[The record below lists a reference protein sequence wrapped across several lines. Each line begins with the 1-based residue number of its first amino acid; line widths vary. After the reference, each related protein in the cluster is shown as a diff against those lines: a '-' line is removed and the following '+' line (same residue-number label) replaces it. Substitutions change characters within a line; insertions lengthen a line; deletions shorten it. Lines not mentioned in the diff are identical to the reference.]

1 MANKLHIDFD
11 KPESQKSNFFSI
23 FKSRITFAIAIVLLI
38 FAWMLSD
45 NFSAENQENVST
57 NDNKNTDKVFVVSAQ
72 KVQNQ
77 ETYKVVR
84 ASGVLRPI
92 FEIDIISKKA
102 GEITKI
108 SKKRGSLVNENDLIL
123 TIDKG
128 TLSEQLIAGE
138 SQLKLEKK
146 SFDIAKNLS
155 EKKLKSEMDRV
166 RAEARFTSAKANLA
180 SVKESLRNSEVRS
193 IRKGLIEEL
202 HVEEG
207 QFVKKNQPIGRIINL
222 EKMLIFAPVAQTD
235 VLKISEEDNV
245 IISVTGIGN
254 KRGLVK
260 RIASAASEA
269 TRTFTVEIEIDNFDN
284 KLKAG
289 MSAEVGILVEKV
301 KAFSISPAH
310 LAIGEDGSLK
320 VKTVK
325 ENIVEENDV
334 SLVRTSGDFALI
346 TGLADDEIVLTT
358 GQAFVSPGD
367 KIEYKLN

>member
-11 KPESQKSNFFSI
+11 KPESPKTNLLSF
-23 FKSRITFAIAIVLLI
+23 FKSRIIFAIIIVFLI
-38 FAWMLSD
+38 FVWMLSD
-45 NFSAENQENVST
+45 NFSGENQENVAT
-57 NDNKNTDKVFVVSAQ
+57 KEDKNTDKVFVVSAQ

-108 SKKRGSLVNENDLIL
+108 YKKRGSLVKENDLIL

-128 TLSEQLIAGE
+128 TLSEQLVAGE

-146 SFDIAKNLS
+146 SFDNAKNLS

-222 EKMLIFAPVAQTD
+222 EQMLIFAPVAQTD
-235 VLKISEEDNV
+235 VLKISEGDSV

-269 TRTFTVEIEIDNFDN
+269 TRTFTVEIEIDNLDN

-346 TGLADDEIVLTT
+346 AGLEDDEIVLTT
-358 GQAFVSPGD
+358 GQAFVSAGD

>member
-1 MANKLHIDFD
+1 MTNKLHIDFD
-11 KPESQKSNFFSI
+11 KPDSGKTGFLSI
-23 FKSRITFAIAIVLLI
+23 FKSRITFAIFIVLAVFL
-38 FAWMLSD
+38 WMLSD
-45 NFSAENQENVST
+45 NFSGENKEKLSVEE
-57 NDNKNTDKVFVVSAQ
+57 DKNTDKVFVVSAQ

-92 FEIDIISKKA
+92 FEIDIISKKE
-102 GEITKI
+102 GEVTKI
-108 SKKRGSLVNENDLIL
+108 FKKRGSSINENDLIL
-123 TIDKG
+123 SIDKG
-128 TLSEQLIAGE
+128 TLSEQLVAGE
-138 SQLKLEKK
+138 AQLKLEKK
-146 SFDIAKNLS
+146 SFDIAKNLL
-155 EKKLKSEMDRV
+155 EKELKPEMDKI
-166 RAEARFTSAKANLA
+166 RAEARLTSAKAKLA
-180 SVKESLRNSEVRS
+180 SVKKSLENSEIRS

-222 EKMLIFAPVAQTD
+222 DQMLIFAPVAQTD
-235 VLKISEEDNV
+235 VLKISEGDSV

-254 KRGLVK
+254 RKGLVK

-269 TRTFTVEIEIDNFDN
+269 TRTFTVEIEIENLDNE
-284 KLKAG
+284 LKAG

-320 VKTVK
+320 VKTVSK
-325 ENIVEENDV
+325 NIVEENNV

-346 TGLADDEIVLTT
+346 SGLADGEIVLTT
-358 GQAFVSPGD
+358 GQAFVSSGD